1 MSAPSATAERGVAER
16 IVREMTARKL
26 TLALAESCTGG
37 LIAARITDVPGASA
51 VLLAGVV
58 SYANA
63 SKETILGVRQETLA
77 KYGAVSGE
85 TAREMVIGARRI
97 SGADAAISVT
107 GIAGP
112 GGGSPEKPVGTVWI
126 GAALGD
132 ELVTRRFHFE
142 GDREAIRERATGA
155 ALTLLWQML
164 APEPA

>member
-1 MSAPSATAERGVAER
+1 MSAPPATGERDVAEY
-16 IVREMTARKL
+16 IIREMTARKL

-51 VLLAGVV
+51 VFLAGVV

-63 SKETILGVRQETLA
+63 AKETILGVHQETLA
-77 KYGAVSGE
+77 RYGAVSGE
-85 TAREMVIGARRI
+85 TAREMVMGARRI

-126 GAALGD
+126 GAALGN
-132 ELVTRRFHFE
+132 EVLTRRFSFE
-142 GDREAIRERATGA
+142 GDREMIREQAAAA
-155 ALTLLWQML
+155 ALALLWQL
-164 APEPA
+164 LRAESA